1 MTIPPALLAVFA
13 LSAMLLLGKLGE
25 EALSRLR
32 MVPFVGAIV
41 MGLLLGPGVLGAL
54 APNPYIEEFV
64 DLGIVFILFMAGAEE
79 VRPGALRDPRGIVSG
94 ISIFAASLIAIYAII
109 SRWLSMWGTA
119 GITIAI
125 AVSMVSAGPLS
136 RTLQEVRAGS
146 ATERARVFV
155 EALAMEVSAVLAFSM
170 LSVRSGGILESA
182 LILASVV
189 LGILAFGRFGLGR
202 ILSAAEGHLRTM
214 EVVFSILVGFVLLLG
229 FLAQT
234 VGFNSAMAAFFLGVF
249 ASDYL
254 RRNVYLLE
262 KMRAITYG
270 FFEPMFFFGLGLYF
284 VRVDYGIAILGLG
297 LFALAMSIKFVLGSQ
312 MARLIRVGGL
322 RNFFA
327 IAHEGG
333 VDGAIMLTALQLGLV
348 GGAAYS
354 SAMLAI
360 LLMAIIAPLG
370 YGGRSALAR
379 HRPTPSLE
387 FVRYELE
394 GVTAEELSRTLPTV
408 YAREG
413 DSVRDALSSAQELDA
428 RVMVLVDDSMRV
440 RGFVNVHD
448 LFRAAASGW
457 MDSSVSEAMSASGS
471 QVHPVPTVGRAE
483 SASRAL
489 EIFRSSDA
497 QVVAVVDAD
506 GRLVGTILE
515 RELLRYLFRGRSF

>member
-1 MTIPPALLAVFA
+1 
-13 LSAMLLLGKLGE
+13 
-25 EALSRLR
+25 
-32 MVPFVGAIV
+32 
-41 MGLLLGPGVLGAL
+41 
-54 APNPYIEEFV
+54 
-64 DLGIVFILFMAGAEE
+64 
-79 VRPGALRDPRGIVSG
+79 
-94 ISIFAASLIAIYAII
+94 
-109 SRWLSMWGTA
+109 
-119 GITIAI
+119 
-125 AVSMVSAGPLS
+125 MVSAGPLS
-136 RTLQEVRAGS
+136 RTLQEVRAGG

-182 LILASVV
+182 LVLASVV
-189 LGILAFGRFGLGR
+189 LGILASGRFGLGR

-229 FLAQT
+229 FLAQA

-394 GVTAEELSRTLPTV
+394 DVTAEELSRTLPTV
-408 YAREG
+408 YARGRQRPRRPVVGAGAGREG
-413 DSVRDALSSAQELDA
+413 HGAGGRFDEGQGIRQRARPFPRRGLRLDGLVGIGGHVSLGIAGPSGAHGGPRRERLEGPRDIQ
-428 RVMVLVDDSMRV
+428 VLRRPGG
-440 RGFVNVHD
+440 RGRRRGRPAGRHD
-448 LFRAAASGW
+448 TREGAPQVPFPGEVLLADISL
-457 MDSSVSEAMSASGS
+457 MSAGITSR
-471 QVHPVPTVGRAE
+471 Q
-483 SASRAL
+483 SA
-489 EIFRSSDA
+489 
-497 QVVAVVDAD
+497 
-506 GRLVGTILE
+506 TIP
-515 RELLRYLFRGRSF
+515 